1 MFGSP
6 LSEHLTKTASILSLP
21 PSLHKQRGAGNET
34 SLLTSLGHSIQDSN
48 SQRGHAQLSRKLPNA
63 HQGRIIGYHL
73 SATLIIDVAC
83 VKEVLKTAE
92 GIDVCIRKP
101 DDMFDFLNLTLGE
114 LLTIVWGL
122 RTKKVFL
129 DTEWNLFLANEEDN
143 KDRVRITVQLIH
155 TLTEMLRNLLP
166 GDACRSLT
174 YLSGKINAL
183 V

>member
-6 LSEHLTKTASILSLP
+6 PSQHLTKTASILSLP

-34 SLLTSLGHSIQDSN
+34 SLLTSLSHGIQYRN
-48 SQRGHAQLSRKLPNA
+48 SQRTHAQLSRKLPNA

-83 VKEVLKTAE
+83 VKEVLETAE
-92 GIDVCIRKP
+92 CIDVCIRKL
-101 DDMFDFLNLTLGE
+101 DDVFDFVNLTLGE
-114 LLTIVWGL
+114 LSTIVWGL

-129 DTEWNLFLANEEDN
+129 DTEWNLFLANEEDDE
-143 KDRVRITVQLIH
+143 DRVRVTVQLTH
-155 TLTEMLRNLLP
+155 TQTEMLRNLLP
-166 GDACRSLT
+166 GDARRSLT
-174 YLSGKINAL
+174 YLSGKINTL